1 MQNKP
6 SIEVE
11 QNDQDEDDMLL
22 KLAEERIAKGGST
35 TSLEDVMRECGI
47 TEEELANADD
57 VELE

>member
-1 MQNKP
+1 
-6 SIEVE
+6 
-11 QNDQDEDDMLL
+11 MLL